1 MTAVS
6 GRYEQLIQDLKVE
19 YRPQREW
26 IERQGLFLIVGHF
39 LSGVA
44 AGTWFFSLAFGLHAG
59 LAAAYALA
67 AVSGLA
73 HLAFLGRPERFWKMW
88 RAKNSWIARG
98 FVGLTLFMTGGL
110 LYLLPLFFSD
120 TPWSSASFMAKS
132 GYYISIAGMIIL
144 LLYKGFVYASSKGVP
159 FWTSPILPALYVA
172 YALRGGVAALLL
184 ILALTGDG
192 LSHERLG
199 PLELWIGLS
208 AAVMVLFYLGV
219 MSGADP
225 VARRSVYELVRGRVA
240 VSFYVGTLIVGLA
253 VPIVLGLAD
262 AAGSVS
268 TVTVAVIALASVVGD
283 FFIKYTIAKAGIYIP
298 LRPRPAHSRVAAG
311 HYHSEYAQEALRKV
325 GRP

>member
-1 MTAVS
+1 MAIAS
-6 GRYEQLIQDLKVE
+6 GRYEQLIQDLRAE

-44 AGTWFFSLAFGLHAG
+44 AGTWFFSLLFGFIPG

-73 HLAFLGRPERFWKMW
+73 HLVFLGRPERFWKMW
-88 RAKNSWIARG
+88 RARNSWIARG
-98 FVGLTLFMTGGL
+98 FIGLTLFMLGGL
-110 LYLLPLFFSD
+110 LYLPPLFHPD
-120 TPWSSASFMAKS
+120 APWSGDSWIAGS
-132 GYYISIAGMIIL
+132 GYAVSVAGMVIL
-144 LLYKGFVYASSKGVP
+144 LLYKGFVYASSKGIP

-172 YALRGGVAALLL
+172 YALRGGVATLLL
-184 ILALTGDG
+184 MFAWSGNTV
-192 LSHERLG
+192 SPERLG

-225 VARRSVYELVRGRVA
+225 VARRSVYELVRGRAA
-240 VSFYVGTLIVGLA
+240 VSFYLGTLVVGL
-253 VPIVLGLAD
+253 VIPIAFGLAGVT
-262 AAGSVS
+262 GSLSLATLALV
-268 TVTVAVIALASVVGD
+268 ALASVVGD

-298 LRPRPAHSRVAAG
+298 LRPRSPH
-311 HYHSEYAQEALRKV
+311 
-325 GRP
+325 

>member
-1 MTAVS
+1 MAIAS
-6 GRYEQLIQDLKVE
+6 GRYEQLIQDLRVE

-44 AGTWFFSLAFGLHAG
+44 AGTWFFSLVFDFPLGM
-59 LAAAYALA
+59 AAAYALA

-88 RAKNSWIARG
+88 RAGNSWIARG
-98 FVGLTLFMTGGL
+98 FIGLTLFLIGGL
-110 LYLLPLFFSD
+110 FYLPPLFFSSV
-120 TPWSSASFMAKS
+120 PWGSGSLVARS
-132 GYYISIAGMIIL
+132 GYYVSIAGMIIL

-172 YALRGGVAALLL
+172 YALRGGVAMLLL
-184 ILALTGDG
+184 MLAWLGNGLT
-192 LSHERLG
+192 SERLG

-219 MSGADP
+219 MSGANP

-240 VSFYVGTLIVGLA
+240 VSFYIGTLLVGLA
-253 VPIVLGLAD
+253 VPIAFGVAGVAGPISLATL
-262 AAGSVS
+262 ALV
-268 TVTVAVIALASVVGD
+268 ALASVAGD

-298 LRPRPAHSRVAAG
+298 LRSRSPR
-311 HYHSEYAQEALRKV
+311 
-325 GRP
+325 

>member
-1 MTAVS
+1 MAIAS
-6 GRYEQLIQDLKVE
+6 GRYEQLIQDLRAE

-44 AGTWFFSLAFGLHAG
+44 AGTWFFSLLFGFIPG
-59 LAAAYALA
+59 LAAAYVLA

-73 HLAFLGRPERFWKMW
+73 HLLFLGRPERFWKMW
-88 RAKNSWIARG
+88 RARDSWIARG
-98 FVGLTLFMTGGL
+98 FIGLTLFMVGGL
-110 LYLLPLFFSD
+110 LYLPPLFHPD
-120 TPWSSASFMAKS
+120 APWSGDSWIARS
-132 GYYISIAGMIIL
+132 GYAISVAGMVIL

-172 YALRGGVAALLL
+172 YALRGGVATLLL
-184 ILALTGDG
+184 MFAWSGNTV
-192 LSHERLG
+192 SPERLG

-225 VARRSVYELVRGRVA
+225 VARRSVYELVRGRAA
-240 VSFYVGTLIVGLA
+240 VPFYLGTLVVGL
-253 VPIVLGLAD
+253 VIPIAFGLAGVT
-262 AAGSVS
+262 GSLSLATLALV
-268 TVTVAVIALASVVGD
+268 ALASVVGD

-298 LRPRPAHSRVAAG
+298 LRPRSPH
-311 HYHSEYAQEALRKV
+311 
-325 GRP
+325 

>member
-1 MTAVS
+1 MNAVS
-6 GRYEQLIQDLKVE
+6 GRYEQLIQDLRAE

-44 AGTWFFSLAFGLHAG
+44 AGTWFFSLLFDLKIGMAV
-59 LAAAYALA
+59 AYALA

-73 HLAFLGRPERFWKMW
+73 HLAFLGRPERFWRMW
-88 RAKNSWIARG
+88 RARNSWIGRG
-98 FVGLTLFMTGGL
+98 FVGLTLFMIGGL
-110 LYLLPLFFSD
+110 LYLPPLFLSNV
-120 TPWSSASFMAKS
+120 PWTSGSFMAKV

-172 YALRGGVAALLL
+172 YALRGGVAMLLL
-184 ILALTGDG
+184 ILALMGNG
-192 LSHERLG
+192 LHPARLG

-219 MSGADP
+219 MSGANP

-240 VSFYVGTLIVGLA
+240 VSFYIGTLVVGLV
-253 VPIVLGLAD
+253 VPIALGLASV
-262 AAGSVS
+262 AGPIS
-268 TVTVAVIALASVVGD
+268 TVTLAVIASASVVGD

-298 LRPRPAHSRVAAG
+298 LRPRSPHSRVA
-311 HYHSEYAQEALRKV
+311 SL
-325 GRP
+325 